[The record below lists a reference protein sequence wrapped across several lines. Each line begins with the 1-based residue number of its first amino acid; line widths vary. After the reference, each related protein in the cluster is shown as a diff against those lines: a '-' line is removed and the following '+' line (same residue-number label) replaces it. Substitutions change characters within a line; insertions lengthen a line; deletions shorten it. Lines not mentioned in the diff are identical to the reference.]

1 MISIGERIKMI
12 RKENFYTQ
20 ADFANLLGISQ
31 GTLSDIEKDKCYP
44 SCTSKTKFFLSKIN
58 CIVGQINRSLTRA
71 KIGIT
76 IRFSSCFLLDKKSE
90 EKAWR
95 ERMWG
100 KARRKA

>member
-44 SCTSKTKFFLSKIN
+44 SYQTLKSLRKVIKIDLN
-58 CIVGQINRSLTRA
+58 IL
-71 KIGIT
+71 
-76 IRFSSCFLLDKKSE
+76 FDD
-90 EKAWR
+90 
-95 ERMWG
+95 
-100 KARRKA
+100 